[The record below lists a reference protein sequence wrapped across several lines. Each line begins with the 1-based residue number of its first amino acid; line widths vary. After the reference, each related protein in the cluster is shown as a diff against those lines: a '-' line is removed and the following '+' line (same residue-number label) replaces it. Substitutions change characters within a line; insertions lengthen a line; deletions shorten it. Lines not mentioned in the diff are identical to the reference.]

1 MWLDNC
7 SNTMR
12 GKGTKE
18 RNKAE
23 RTSSWVGTAGS
34 NSADGEKKLW
44 NCNLQGI
51 NNREEASQVEESA
64 CITIN
69 CFSEAILA

>member
-1 MWLDNC
+1 
-7 SNTMR
+7 MR

-23 RTSSWVGTAGS
+23 RTSRWVGTAGT

-44 NCNLQGI
+44 NCSLQEI
-51 NNREEASQVEESA
+51 NNREEASQVEESV
-64 CITIN
+64 CVTMN

>member
-1 MWLDNC
+1 MWLDNW
-7 SNTMR
+7 SNTTR
-12 GKGTKE
+12 GKGTKG

-34 NSADGEKKLW
+34 NSEDGEKKLW
-44 NCNLQGI
+44 NCSLQGI
-51 NNREEASQVEESA
+51 NNREEASEVQE
-64 CITIN
+64 CICIIIN

>member
-23 RTSSWVGTAGS
+23 RTSSWAGTAGS

-44 NCNLQGI
+44 NCSLQGM
-51 NNREEASQVEESA
+51 NREEDSQVEVFA
-64 CITIN
+64 
-69 CFSEAILA
+69 

>member
-1 MWLDNC
+1 MWLNNC

-12 GKGTKE
+12 DKGTKE

-23 RTSSWVGTAGS
+23 KTRNWVGTPGS
-34 NSADGEKKLW
+34 NRADGEKKLW
-44 NCNLQGI
+44 NCSLQGM
-51 NNREEASQVEESA
+51 NNREEASQAEESV

-69 CFSEAILA
+69 CFSEAILP